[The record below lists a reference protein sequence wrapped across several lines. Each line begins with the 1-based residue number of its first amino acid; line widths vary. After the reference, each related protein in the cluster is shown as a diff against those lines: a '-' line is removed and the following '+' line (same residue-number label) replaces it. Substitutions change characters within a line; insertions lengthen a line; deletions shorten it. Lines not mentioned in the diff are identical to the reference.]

1 MFTKNPKRFR
11 TFVTCINY
19 YIKYS
24 HSTQFTNLLM
34 YEENVSMQKITTLL
48 EICLKIQILIN
59 GKI

>member
-1 MFTKNPKRFR
+1 
-11 TFVTCINY
+11 
-19 YIKYS
+19 
-24 HSTQFTNLLM
+24 M